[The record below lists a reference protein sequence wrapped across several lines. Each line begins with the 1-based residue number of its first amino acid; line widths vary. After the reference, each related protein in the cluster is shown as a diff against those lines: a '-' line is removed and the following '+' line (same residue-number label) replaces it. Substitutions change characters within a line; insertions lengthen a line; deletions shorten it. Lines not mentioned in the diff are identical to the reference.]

1 MPRGLGALAL
11 ALLGAACSSSRPG
24 PFDAAHWRGEPWS
37 GALAQQG
44 RHTNEWLPPTV
55 LAGAL
60 PLALGFDSELQD
72 DSRDQHYL
80 TGGITLGGDVVSPAI
95 GGFALAIGG
104 VEWWQGDEGRFFE
117 VAAESLLATTAATH
131 AIKFATQRSRPD
143 SPQTSDSFPSGHTSL
158 ATSGATL
165 LARWVDERWDS
176 SWGYLAFA
184 PATYVALTRM
194 EGNRHYASDVVAG
207 AALGIFLTNWVFDA
221 HYGDP
226 QATDALYRP
235 RERSFVALWPYTDGD
250 ALGLTL
256 AITF

>member
-1 MPRGLGALAL
+1 MLTTLA
-11 ALLGAACSSSRPG
+11 ASCSSARPG
-24 PFDAAHWRGEPWS
+24 PFDAAHWRGETWS

-44 RHTNEWLPPTV
+44 RHADEWLPPLV

-60 PLALGFDSELQD
+60 PLAFGFDSELQD

-80 TGGITLGGDVVSPAI
+80 TGGITLGGDVVSPAL
-95 GGFALAIGG
+95 GGLALAIGG
-104 VEWWQGDEGRFFE
+104 IEWWRGDEGRFVE

-143 SPQTSDSFPSGHTSL
+143 APQTSDSFPSGHTSL

-165 LARWVDERWDS
+165 LARWVDERWES
-176 SWGYLAFA
+176 KWGYLAFA

-207 AALGIFLTNWVFDA
+207 AALGILVTNWVFDA
-221 HYGDP
+221 HYGD
-226 QATDALYRP
+226 AESAEALYGS
-235 RERSFVALWPYTDGD
+235 REASAVRVAPYLDGS
-250 ALGLTL
+250 ALGVTVSWS
-256 AITF
+256 F